1 MAPMIN
7 TESLTNLLR
16 FSSNRVPR
24 RKICC
29 SFHPD
34 MDRRRWPFLGAYLH
48 SDRGID
54 IVGLFCHPG
63 NSLDAEK
70 D

>member
-1 MAPMIN
+1 MGQMIN
-7 TESLTNLLR
+7 TESLTDLLR
-16 FSSNRVPR
+16 FSGYRVPR

-34 MDRRRWPFLGAYLH
+34 VDRRGWPFPGAYVH

-54 IVGLFCHPG
+54 IGGLFCHPG
-63 NSLDAEK
+63 NSPDAEK
-70 D
+70 E